1 MLKRLS
7 GWRILQHHITKY
19 RMSKRSRK
27 ISTEGGSDAFA
38 SNPFGGLDMGGL
50 PSGPTPEQVRPE
62 PRAKKVP
69 KSKGRVEVRREKA
82 GRGGK
87 TVTTLREFST
97 NVPLKELEAMA
108 FDLKKTC
115 ACGGALKGRVVEL
128 QGDVCSRVITELEK
142 RHYKPVR
149 AGG

>member
-1 MLKRLS
+1 
-7 GWRILQHHITKY
+7 
-19 RMSKRSRK
+19 MSKRSK
-27 ISTEGGSDAFA
+27 QKVSTDSADSSLA
-38 SNPFGGLDMGGL
+38 SNPFGALDLGDL
-50 PSGPTPEQVRPE
+50 PNGPTQEQMRPKRVE
-62 PRAKKVP
+62 KKA

-108 FDLKKTC
+108 FSLKKTC
-115 ACGGALKGRVVEL
+115 ACGGALKGRAIEL
-128 QGDVCSRVITELEK
+128 QGDVCDRVIGELEK
-142 RHYKPVR
+142 LGYKPVR

>member
-1 MLKRLS
+1 MNKRP
-7 GWRILQHHITKY
+7 
-19 RMSKRSRK
+19 RK
-27 ISTEGGSDAFA
+27 ISTESAGGGLE
-38 SNPFGGLDMGGL
+38 SNPFGALDPGGL
-50 PSGPTPEQVRPE
+50 PTGPTAQQMRPVAKE
-62 PRAKKVP
+62 PKVA

-87 TVTTLREFST
+87 TVTTLREFSS
-97 NVPLKELEAMA
+97 NVPLKELAAMA

-115 ACGGALKGRVVEL
+115 ACGGALKGRAIEL
-128 QGDVCSRVITELEK
+128 QGDVCDRVIAELTK